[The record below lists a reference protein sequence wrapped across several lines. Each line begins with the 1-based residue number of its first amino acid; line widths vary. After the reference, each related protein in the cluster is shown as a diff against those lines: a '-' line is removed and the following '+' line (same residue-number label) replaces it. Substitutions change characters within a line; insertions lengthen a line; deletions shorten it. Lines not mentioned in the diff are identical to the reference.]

1 MSNYRPLRVFLCH
14 VKEDKPAE
22 KAEEQKKVWAETRH
36 KINFKPFLTIGR
48 ILIAMLCLFGCGN
61 YVINNLPAT
70 PTQIILTN
78 TKSSTPTK
86 TATNLPVKAATDI
99 PMKTATNVPTE
110 TATTVPPT
118 FTSTPKPGVTMLGED
133 GATLVFVPSGE
144 FTMGS
149 DNGNSDEQP
158 VHTVFLDSYWIDRTE
173 VTNAMYAKCVEADGC
188 RPPSKTSSYTRSS
201 YYGNPE
207 FDHYPVIYVNW
218 YKAKTYC
225 KWAGRRLPTEAEWEK
240 SARGPSIGLGDGRT
254 YPWGNDFD
262 CRKGNFDDEIQLDN
276 YVVPGGANC
285 DGFPDTSTVGWFING
300 KSPYGAYDMVGNV
313 WEWVNDWY
321 DSAYYSS
328 SPSSNPL
335 GPVIGQS
342 RVRRG
347 GSWYDYYGDVRSAV
361 RNVSAPGIADV
372 NIGFRCARGTS
383 P

>member
-1 MSNYRPLRVFLCH
+1 MPNSQPLRVFLCH
-14 VKEDKPAE
+14 AKEVKLAE
-22 KAEEQKKVWAETRH
+22 KAEEQKKAWAEVWH
-36 KINFKPFLTIGR
+36 KINFKPFLAIGG

-70 PTQIILTN
+70 PTQTILTN
-78 TKSSTPTK
+78 TKSSTPTNTAANDPTK
-86 TATNLPVKAATDI
+86 TATNLPMKAAT
-99 PMKTATNVPTE
+99 NVSTE

-118 FTSTPKPGVTMLGED
+118 STPTPKPGVTMLGAD
-133 GATLVFVPSGE
+133 GATLVFVPAGE
-144 FTMGS
+144 FTIGS
-149 DNGNSDEQP
+149 EDGNIDEQP
-158 VHTVFLDSYWIDRTE
+158 VHAVFLDSYWIDRTE
-173 VTNAMYAKCVEADGC
+173 VTNAMYAKCVETGDC
-188 RPPSKTSSYTRSS
+188 RPPSNTSSYTRSS

-207 FDHYPVIYVNW
+207 FDDYPVIYVNW

-225 KWAGRRLPTEAEWEK
+225 EWAGRRLPAETEWEK
-240 SARGPSIGLGDGRT
+240 AARGTDGRT

-262 CRKGNFDDEIQLDN
+262 CKKGNFDDEIQLDN

-285 DGFPDTSTVGWFING
+285 DGFPDTSPVGWFING

-347 GSWYDYYGDVRSAV
+347 GSWYDYYGDVRSGV
-361 RNVSAPGIADV
+361 RNGSDPGITDV
-372 NIGFRCARGTS
+372 NVGFRCARGTS